1 MPTKYQ
7 GNKHRMNRTLKVET
21 CYVDWLPNFSW
32 PYFIY
37 GTLLKHPQTPIKK
50 IILLTDFTDASTDAS
65 YHALLL
71 AKTYKAEIK
80 ALYVFNPKTLG
91 ISDENY
97 QPDENFISKEDPK
110 KTRQRGKD
118 TLKEL
123 AELFHTKIETI
134 VSEGFPGQESI
145 RITLQ
150 QDSDLIV
157 LGTQCYTG
165 WNRLI
170 GVPGSVAE
178 YIVRYAPCAVFSIR
192 QGSID
197 KTYIPSKISE
207 RHSQKK
213 IVTAALH

>member
-1 MPTKYQ
+1 M
-7 GNKHRMNRTLKVET
+7 
-21 CYVDWLPNFSW
+21 
-32 PYFIY
+32 
-37 GTLLKHPQTPIKK
+37 KHPQTPIKK
-50 IILLTDFTDASTDAS
+50 IILLTDLTDASTDAS

-80 ALYVFNPKTLG
+80 AFHVFNPKALG

-97 QPDENFISKEDPK
+97 QPEENFISKEDPK

-123 AELFHTKIETI
+123 AEFFHTKIETI
-134 VSEGFPGQESI
+134 FSEGFPGQETI
-145 RITLQ
+145 RITSQ
-150 QDSDLIV
+150 HDTDLIV

-192 QGSID
+192 QGNLD
-197 KTYIPSKISE
+197 KTYIPPNISE
-207 RHSQKK
+207 CHPQKK
-213 IVTAALH
+213 TVTAALQ